1 MEIQS
6 TPILQNRLNK
16 YFDSFREESING
28 VPFNIMPPKDKVPLI
43 KQCNYNKEND
53 IFEIIFDYQANVR
66 RNRKGNVI
74 FIEDAQGRLVGI
86 QVVGLREKSIAKI
99 TLEVIATLDNF
110 IKAARIS
117 FTKKTDPEE
126 IGKIDLEE
134 RKMDFFKEVV
144 TQELPNLVTT

>member
-6 TPILQNRLNK
+6 PPVLQNRLNK
-16 YFDSFREESING
+16 YFDSFREENING

-43 KQCNYNKEND
+43 KQCNYNEEKD
-53 IFEIIFDYQANVR
+53 IFEIVFDYQANVR
-66 RNRKGNVI
+66 LNRKGNVI

-86 QVVGLREKSIAKI
+86 QVLGLREKSIATI

-110 IKAARIS
+110 IKAARVS

-126 IGKIDLEE
+126 IAKIDLEE
-134 RKMDFFKEVV
+134 RKMDFFKDIIRE
-144 TQELPNLVTT
+144 EIPNLVKA

>member
-16 YFDSFREESING
+16 YFDSFREENING

-43 KQCNYNKEND
+43 KQCNYDKEKD

-66 RNRKGNVI
+66 LSPKDNVI

-86 QVVGLREKSIAKI
+86 QVLGLRQKNITTI
-99 TLEVIATLDNF
+99 TLEVIATLNNF
-110 IKAARIS
+110 IRAARVS
-117 FTKKTDPEE
+117 FIKKTDPEE
-126 IGKIDLEE
+126 IAKIDLEE
-134 RKMDFFKEVV
+134 RKMDFFKEVI
-144 TQELPNLVTT
+144 TQELPNIVTV

>member
-1 MEIQS
+1 MEVQS

-43 KQCNYNKEND
+43 KQCNYDKD
-53 IFEIIFDYQANVR
+53 KDLFEIVFDYQANVR
-66 RNRKGNVI
+66 FNPKDNVI

-86 QVVGLREKSIAKI
+86 QVVGLKEKNIATI

-110 IKAARIS
+110 IKAARVS
-117 FTKKTDPEE
+117 FTKKTNPEE
-126 IGKIDLEE
+126 IAKIDLEE
-134 RKMDFFKEVV
+134 RKMDFFKEVI
-144 TQELPNLVTT
+144 TQEFPSLIIT